1 MKEVVLMWFDKNA
14 EYALR
19 ELSVDP
25 KIGLSSEEADKRKI
39 KYGLNKLASKKQ
51 KTIFQLILEQ
61 LNDAMIFILIGAAIV
76 SALLGEVSDA
86 IIIAIVII
94 INAFV
99 GVIQESKA
107 EKSLEALKKL
117 STPKAVVKRDGEL
130 REIPSE
136 EVVPGD
142 IIIIDAGRYIP
153 CDLRLIES
161 ANLKIEESALTG
173 ESVPSEKDAQ
183 LILEGEDI
191 ALGDRR
197 NMAFMSTLSTYGRG
211 VGIAVGTGMNTEIGK
226 IAKMLDNE
234 ERELTPLQK
243 KLAGLGK
250 VLGFAALAICAV
262 MFVVAVIQKRDIFEM
277 FLTAISLAVAAI
289 PEGLPAIVTIVLAMG
304 VQKMIK
310 ENAIIRKLPAVETLG
325 SVNVICSDKTG
336 TLTQNKMT
344 VTKFYCD
351 NYLGSINSLDIK
363 SPSQKLLL
371 ENLVLCNDA
380 TFNEDSKTGDP
391 TEIALLEAGVL
402 YNLFKEETE
411 VSHKRVNEVPFDS
424 DRKLMTTVNKYE
436 NEYYVMT
443 KGAIDNLL
451 KLSTRAI
458 VNGNVINLTD
468 EIKHNI
474 MKASNSM
481 SDEALRVLG
490 AAYKIISSEHVEI
503 DSLESDLIFI
513 GLVGMIDPPREEVK
527 DSIAVCKASGINTIM
542 ITGDHKNTAYAIAK
556 ELGIAENESQA
567 IFGSEIDKMSDV
579 ELSNK
584 IENLRVFARVSP
596 EHKVKIVKALKAR
609 GNIVS
614 MTGDGV
620 NDAPSLKAA
629 DIGVAMG
636 ITGTDVAKG
645 ASDMILT
652 DDNFSTIVKA
662 IEEGRNIYNN
672 IKKSILFLLSC
683 NTGEILSLFVA
694 ILLGWASP
702 LRPIHLLWINLI
714 TDSFPALA
722 LGVDPGDKEIMK
734 ERPRNPKDSLFSHGA
749 GVALILNGI
758 LIGFLTLTAFVV
770 GVKVYTGA
778 TTLFPLMPENLSK
791 DALTHAQTMAFVV
804 LSVSQLFHALN
815 MRHPE
820 KSIFQLG
827 LFSNK
832 YLIAAILFGIF
843 LQDVVIT
850 LPFLNSVFKVWDLS
864 IRDWSFVGL
873 LSIMPLVINEI
884 VKIFIRAK
892 KHEK

>member
-1 MKEVVLMWFDKNA
+1 MKEVVLMWFDKDIDYTIN
-14 EYALR
+14 EF
-19 ELSVDP
+19 SVNP
-25 KIGLSSEEADKRKI
+25 KAGLSSEEADRRKE
-39 KYGLNKLASKKQ
+39 KYGPNKLAGKKQ
-51 KTIFQLILEQ
+51 KNIFQLIFEQ
-61 LNDAMIFILIGAAIV
+61 LNDVLIYILIAAAVV

-86 IIIAIVII
+86 IIIAVVIF

-99 GVIQESKA
+99 GVVQESKA

-130 REIPSE
+130 KEIPSE

-142 IIIIDAGRYIP
+142 IVIIDAGRYIP

-183 LILEGEDI
+183 LILEGEDV
-191 ALGDRR
+191 ALGDRK

-211 VGIAVGTGMNTEIGK
+211 VGVAVSTGMDTEIGK
-226 IAKMLDNE
+226 IAKMLDTQ

-243 KLAGLGK
+243 KLEELGK
-250 VLGFAALAICAV
+250 VLGFAALGICAL

-277 FLTAISLAVAAI
+277 FLTAITLAVAAI

-363 SPSQKLLL
+363 NPFHKLLL

-380 TFNEDSKTGDP
+380 TFSEDSKTGDP

-402 YNLFKEETE
+402 YNMFKKETDD
-411 VSHKRVNEVPFDS
+411 SHKRVNEVPFDS

-436 NEYYVMT
+436 NQYYVMT

-451 KLSTRAI
+451 KICSKAV
-458 VNGNVINLTD
+458 VNGNVVNLTD

-474 MKASNSM
+474 MEASNSM
-481 SDEALRVLG
+481 SDDALRVLG
-490 AAYKIISSEHVEI
+490 SAYKIINDEHVEV
-503 DSLESDLIFI
+503 DSLECDLIFI

-567 IFGSEIDKMSDV
+567 VFGYEIDKMSDE
-579 ELSNK
+579 ELSDK
-584 IENLRVFARVSP
+584 IDNLRVFARVSP
-596 EHKVKIVKALKAR
+596 EHKVKIVKALKAK

-636 ITGTDVAKG
+636 VTGTDVAKG

-672 IKKSILFLLSC
+672 IKKSIIFLLSC
-683 NTGEILSLFVA
+683 NTGEILSLFMA
-694 ILLGWASP
+694 ILLGWAAP
-702 LRPIHLLWINLI
+702 LKPIHLLWVNLI

-722 LGVDPGDKEIMK
+722 LGADPGDKEVMK
-734 ERPRNPKDSLFSHGA
+734 EKPRNSSDSLFAHGT

-758 LIGFLTLTAFVV
+758 LIGFLTLCAFVV
-770 GVKVYTGA
+770 GVKVYTGS
-778 TTLFPLMPENLSK
+778 TTLFPLMPEKLSK

-843 LQDVVIT
+843 LQDVIIT
-850 LPFLNSVFKVWDLS
+850 VPSLNSIFDVWNLS
-864 IRDWSFVGL
+864 MRDWGFVGI
-873 LSIMPLVINEI
+873 LSVMPLVINEI
-884 VKIFIRAK
+884 VKIFIRAGK
-892 KHEK
+892 KH